1 MAIPQA
7 HIVRTGGHIVTPPPR
22 APEPSMLAE
31 HARNALAVVIGLWP
45 LTAVMLLMVGLI
57 IMAANGGRH

>member
-7 HIVRTGGHIVTPPPR
+7 RIVRTGGHLVTPPPP
-22 APEPSMLAE
+22 APEPSKLAE
-31 HARNALAVVIGLWP
+31 HARNALAVAIGLWP
-45 LTAVMLLMVGLI
+45 LTATMLLMLGLV